1 MELNK
6 TERCHVFSF
15 VEYAFIIKKS
25 SQCGWLTSIYDKCTA
40 QKVSFPLAANVFD
53 NIKKDFHRFKVWT
66 HKRSSLHGG
75 MGHLRP
81 HQWGKNW

>member
-15 VEYAFIIKKS
+15 LEYAFITEKS
-25 SQCGWLTSIYDKCTA
+25 SQCTA

-53 NIKKDFHRFKVWT
+53 NIKKNFHRFKV
-66 HKRSSLHGG
+66 
-75 MGHLRP
+75 
-81 HQWGKNW
+81 